1 MADLIPTNDPSVKI
15 LVELRKEFLDLY
27 TKHKYMVENDLLIL
41 NSIYL
46 EKIGHLQLKLLNK
59 QAEAARCKF
68 KMMLLQAA
76 VNRSERPDIDQIE
89 QQVEAKMQNHYARI
103 NEQAMAMEAA
113 KHVLSNLMS
122 EEDSGKL
129 KELFRLLCKRL
140 HPDLNPDLTEE
151 EQDLF
156 VKVKAAYELKDIT
169 ELQGILLYLDGT
181 GGDNPLNL
189 TPQERAE
196 RIKNLEK
203 SINGLNVKIEEL
215 RMSFPFNIEKQIM
228 DDNYIAG
235 RQEEINAQ
243 CFAADNDI
251 AQYKEIISLILD
263 E

>member
-1 MADLIPTNDPSVKI
+1 MAELIVISDSSTDRLI
-15 LVELRKEFLDLY
+15 ELRKEFLDLY

-41 NSIYL
+41 NSIYI
-46 EKIGHLQLKLLNK
+46 EKIGHLQLKLLQK

-181 GGDNPLNL
+181 GSDNPLNL

-203 SINGLNVKIEEL
+203 SINGLIVKIEEL
-215 RMSFPFNIEKQIM
+215 RMSFPFNIEEQIM

-243 CFAADNDI
+243 CFATDNDI

>member
-1 MADLIPTNDPSVKI
+1 
-15 LVELRKEFLDLY
+15 
-27 TKHKYMVENDLLIL
+27 
-41 NSIYL
+41 
-46 EKIGHLQLKLLNK
+46 
-59 QAEAARCKF
+59 
-68 KMMLLQAA
+68 
-76 VNRSERPDIDQIE
+76 
-89 QQVEAKMQNHYARI
+89 
-103 NEQAMAMEAA
+103 
-113 KHVLSNLMS
+113 MS

-203 SINGLNVKIEEL
+203 SINGLIVKIEEL

>member
-1 MADLIPTNDPSVKI
+1 MSKIVLIDKER
-15 LVELRKEFLDLY
+15 LAELRRQFLELY

-46 EKIGHLQLKLLNK
+46 EKIGHLQLKLLQR

-76 VNRSERPDIDQIE
+76 VNRSERPDLEQIE
-89 QQVEAKMQNHYARI
+89 QQLEAKMQSHYARI

-156 VKVKAAYELKDIT
+156 VKVKSAYELKDIA
-169 ELQGILLYLDGT
+169 ELQGILLYLDGA
-181 GGDNPLNL
+181 GRENPLNL

-196 RIKNLEK
+196 RIIRLEK
-203 SINGLNVKIEEL
+203 SVNDLIVKIEIL
-215 RMSFPFNIEKQIM
+215 RQSFPFNIEEQIM

-243 CFAADNDI
+243 CYAVDNDI
-251 AQYKEIISLILD
+251 QQYKEIISLILD

>member
-76 VNRSERPDIDQIE
+76 VNRSERPDLEQIE
-89 QQVEAKMQNHYARI
+89 QQVELKMQSHYARI
-103 NEQAMAMEAA
+103 NDQAMAMEAA

-181 GGDNPLNL
+181 GSDNPLNL

-203 SINGLNVKIEEL
+203 SINGLIVKIEEL

-251 AQYKEIISLILD
+251 AQYKEIITLILD

>member
-1 MADLIPTNDPSVKI
+1 MSGVIVRDQERLT
-15 LVELRKEFLDLY
+15 ELRKRFLDLY
-27 TKHKYMVENDLLIL
+27 TKHKFMIENDMLVL

-46 EKIGHLQLKLLNK
+46 EKIGHLQLKLLQK
-59 QAEAARCKF
+59 QAESARYKM

-76 VNRSERPDIDQIE
+76 VNRNEKPNLEEIE
-89 QQVEAKMQNHYARI
+89 QQVEAKMQSHYARI

-156 VKVKAAYELKDIT
+156 VKVKSAYELKDIA
-169 ELQGILLYLDGT
+169 ELQGILLYLDGA
-181 GGDNPLNL
+181 GSENPLNL
-189 TPQERAE
+189 KPQERAE
-196 RIKNLEK
+196 RIKRLEK
-203 SINGLNVKIEEL
+203 SINDLNAKIEIL
-215 RMSFPFNIEKQIM
+215 RQSFPFNIEEQIM

-243 CFAADNDI
+243 CYAVDNDI
-251 AQYKEIISLILD
+251 QQYKEIISLILD